1 MSDKSRKWVLGIIFT
16 AGFLLLCYPL
26 INSQITSRSQKSEVN
41 SYNEGVDNKSEEERQ
56 QMMQD
61 AQEYNDMLFQ
71 SQGAIVAGLDTGIL
85 SDESY
90 EKQLKTTD
98 GGIMGSIEIPKIDV
112 DLPIYHGTEDDV
124 LAAGVGHQQGTSL
137 PIGGESAHSCLT
149 GHRGLPGSSLF
160 TRLDEIVDGDLFFI
174 NVLGEVHAYQVYDI
188 EVYTPEEAAE
198 KATTIESGKDIV
210 SLVTCTPYGINTHRL
225 VVTGERVP
233 YEKATYEG
241 ISSELPSWRELLFMA
256 LPFILI
262 FIVVVLKIKD
272 WRTSKRNEKKES
284 E

>member
-1 MSDKSRKWVLGIIFT
+1 M
-16 AGFLLLCYPL
+16 
-26 INSQITSRSQKSEVN
+26 
-41 SYNEGVDNKSEEERQ
+41 
-56 QMMQD
+56 
-61 AQEYNDMLFQ
+61 
-71 SQGAIVAGLDTGIL
+71 
-85 SDESY
+85 
-90 EKQLKTTD
+90 
-98 GGIMGSIEIPKIDV
+98 
-112 DLPIYHGTEDDV
+112 
-124 LAAGVGHQQGTSL
+124 
-137 PIGGESAHSCLT
+137 
-149 GHRGLPGSSLF
+149 
-160 TRLDEIVDGDLFFI
+160 DEIVDGDLFFI

-233 YEKATYEG
+233 YEKASYEG

-262 FIVVVLKIKD
+262 GVVVVLKIKD

>member
-56 QMMQD
+56 QMLYD
-61 AQEYNDMLFQ
+61 AQEYNNMLFQ

-90 EKQLKTTD
+90 ESQLKTTD

-137 PIGGESAHSCLT
+137 PIGGENTHSCLT

-241 ISSELPSWRELLFMA
+241 IKSELPSWRELLFTA

-262 FIVVVLKIKD
+262 VIVVLLKVKD